1 MLRMLLNHH
10 DEFSH
15 ERCEVCDIGVTYV
28 KNKTMLL
35 VEEKSISDG
44 VVSDYE

>member
-1 MLRMLLNHH
+1 MMN
-10 DEFSH
+10 SH
-15 ERCEVCDIGVTYV
+15 TNDVRCDVGVTYV

-44 VVSDYE
+44 VVSD